1 MNQCFLDLEQ
11 SGPVHRLTEEQKIT
25 KSESGL
31 VEDKAISYSIQA
43 KAQWNALPL
52 PQRNFDAYFNIFSA
66 SMSKHNL
73 FVHDNPQRR
82 SRISQV
88 GTSRGRGR
96 SYSRGSGRGH
106 GRGRGR

>member
-1 MNQCFLDLEQ
+1 MSQCFLDLEQ
-11 SGPVHRLTEEQKIT
+11 SGPVHRLTKEQKIT

-31 VEDKAISYSIQA
+31 VEDKANSYSIQA

-52 PQRNFDAYFNIFSA
+52 PQRNFDAYFNIF
-66 SMSKHNL
+66 
-73 FVHDNPQRR
+73 VHDNPQRR

-96 SYSRGSGRGH
+96 SYGRGSGRGR